1 MNLMLILSCYK
12 IVCHYFSS
20 LVEYFMY
27 SHLPYF
33 PFLLLCCAA
42 QKMRSSSMKTSRRV
56 GPQSSAYGVVS
67 FPLLCPNG
75 LVIRFDVINTS
86 YTVYFTILVSEV

>member
-1 MNLMLILSCYK
+1 MN
-12 IVCHYFSS
+12 
-20 LVEYFMY
+20 
-27 SHLPYF
+27 
-33 PFLLLCCAA
+33 
-42 QKMRSSSMKTSRRV
+42 TSRHV